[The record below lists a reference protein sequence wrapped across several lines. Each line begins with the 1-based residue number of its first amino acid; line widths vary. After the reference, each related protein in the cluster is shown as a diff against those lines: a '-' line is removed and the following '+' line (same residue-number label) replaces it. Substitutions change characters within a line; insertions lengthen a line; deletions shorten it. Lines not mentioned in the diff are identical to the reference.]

1 MVGCWAAFALVT
13 TRVPIKGYE
22 QPMLLRSAH
31 GSSTG
36 GVACG
41 RRPECRRTVA
51 EPALKDHSLSMFNAE
66 GWGVGWRCC
75 AAYARLRVFLQGE
88 SVMLLGVMSGFLQGS
103 QSLSKAW
110 VCCPGV

>member
-13 TRVPIKGYE
+13 ARVPLMGYE

-41 RRPECRRTVA
+41 RRAECRRTVA
-51 EPALKDHSLSMFNAE
+51 EPALEDHSPHVE
-66 GWGVGWRCC
+66 RRG
-75 AAYARLRVFLQGE
+75 
-88 SVMLLGVMSGFLQGS
+88 LGCWLAVLCSNM
-103 QSLSKAW
+103 
-110 VCCPGV
+110 PG